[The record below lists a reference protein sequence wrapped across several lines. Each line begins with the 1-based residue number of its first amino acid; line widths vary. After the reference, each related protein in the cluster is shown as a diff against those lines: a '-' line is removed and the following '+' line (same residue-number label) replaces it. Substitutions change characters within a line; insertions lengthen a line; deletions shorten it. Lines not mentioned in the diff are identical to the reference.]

1 MAKLKLMIERLSEK
15 EKNTIKNEIAQ
26 VERQAELEV
35 LRAEKEAEQA
45 LVNEKEKLMNDLE
58 YDYSMKENTERVNYR
73 NAVLKERQKVI
84 QRTFKEATEQL
95 ANISK
100 EDFMGIVMS
109 ALENVDVTQRVEI
122 FVGAKTANLMDK
134 EWLNEQL
141 PWNNHVNVKEE
152 LVKNKAGIL
161 VRMNNVDYNYFFD
174 ELILESKK
182 ELLAYVTN
190 ALFEEEK

>member
-73 NAVLKERQKVI
+73 NAVLKEKQKVI

>member
-26 VERQAELEV
+26 AERQAELEV

-73 NAVLKERQKVI
+73 NAVLKEKQKVI
-84 QRTFKEATEQL
+84 QRTFKEARERL
-95 ANISK
+95 ANISS

-109 ALENVDVTQRVEI
+109 ALENVDVTQRIEI
-122 FVGAKTANLMDK
+122 FVGEKTADLMNI

-141 PWNNHVNVKEE
+141 PWNNHVNVQEE
-152 LVKNKAGIL
+152 HVKNKAGIL
-161 VRMNNVDYNYFFD
+161 VRMNKIDYNYFFD
-174 ELILESKK
+174 ELILEYQK

-190 ALFEEEK
+190 ELFEEEK

>member
-1 MAKLKLMIERLSEK
+1 MAKLKLMIERISEK
-15 EKNTIKNEIAQ
+15 EKNAIKNEIAQ
-26 VERQAELEV
+26 AERQAELEV
-35 LRAEKEAEQA
+35 MRAEKEAELE

-58 YDYSMKENTERVNYR
+58 YDYSRKENTERVNYR
-73 NAVLKERQKVI
+73 NAVLKEKQKVI

-100 EDFMGIVMS
+100 EDFMGIVMN

-122 FVGAKTANLMDK
+122 FVGEKTADLMDK
-134 EWLNEQL
+134 EWLNQQL
-141 PWNNHVNVKEE
+141 PWNNHVNVQDE

-174 ELILESKK
+174 ELIMENQK
-182 ELLAYVTN
+182 ELLAFVTN
-190 ALFEEEK
+190 VLFEEEK

>member
-1 MAKLKLMIERLSEK
+1 MAKLKLMIERISEK
-15 EKNTIKNEIAQ
+15 EKNAIKNEIAQ
-26 VERQAELEV
+26 AERQAELEV
-35 LRAEKEAEQA
+35 MRAEKEAELE

-73 NAVLKERQKVI
+73 NAVLKEKQKVI

-100 EDFMGIVMS
+100 EDFMGIVMN

-122 FVGAKTANLMDK
+122 FVGEKTADLMDK
-134 EWLNEQL
+134 EWLNQQL
-141 PWNNHVNVKEE
+141 PWNNHVNVQDE

-174 ELILESKK
+174 ELIMENQK
-182 ELLAYVTN
+182 ELLAFVTN
-190 ALFEEEK
+190 VLFEEEK

>member
-1 MAKLKLMIERLSEK
+1 MAKLKLMIERISEK
-15 EKNTIKNEIAQ
+15 EKNAIKNEIAQ
-26 VERQAELEV
+26 AERQAELEV
-35 LRAEKEAEQA
+35 MRAEKEAELE
-45 LVNEKEKLMNDLE
+45 LVNEKEKLINDLE

-73 NAVLKERQKVI
+73 NAVLKEKQKVI

-100 EDFMGIVMS
+100 EDFMGIVMN

-122 FVGAKTANLMDK
+122 FVGEKTADLMDK
-134 EWLNEQL
+134 EWLNQQL
-141 PWNNHVNVKEE
+141 PWNNHVNVQDE

-174 ELILESKK
+174 ELIMENQK
-182 ELLAYVTN
+182 ELLAFVTN
-190 ALFEEEK
+190 VLFEEEK

>member
-26 VERQAELEV
+26 AEQQAELEV

-45 LVNEKEKLMNDLE
+45 LAHEKEKLISDLE
-58 YDYSMKENTERVNYR
+58 YDYTMKENTERVHYR
-73 NAVLKERQKVI
+73 NAILKEKQKVI
-84 QRTFKEATEQL
+84 QRTFKEARERL
-95 ANISK
+95 ANISS

-122 FVGAKTANLMDK
+122 FVGEKTADLMNI
-134 EWLNEQL
+134 EWLNQQL
-141 PWNNHVNVKEE
+141 PWNNHVNVQEE
-152 LVKNKAGIL
+152 LVKNKAGVL
-161 VRMNNVDYNYFFD
+161 VRMNKIDYNYFFD
-174 ELILESKK
+174 ELIQEYQK

-190 ALFEEEK
+190 ELFEEKK